1 MRYSDI
7 SPEERPALRH
17 LSYLMVV
24 GEADKHP
31 GAVRGIVKAG
41 RRNGSFT

>member
-1 MRYSDI
+1 VRYPDI

-24 GEADKHP
+24 GEADRHP
-31 GAVRGIVKAG
+31 GVVRGIVKAG
-41 RRNGSFT
+41 RRNGSST